1 MATVVSD
8 SPEMPASVAG
18 SWWRPFTSRGD
29 VAVIHVDLTPH
40 PAHEAEAYG
49 WLDEGERASWLQYL
63 PGPRRRFSLCRGALR
78 AMVCSRL
85 DCTNEQLSFGV
96 SSHGKPFAIVRGVAS
111 PTSFNVS
118 HSGNHGL
125 IALSARRRVGV
136 DVEER
141 IPTRRLGPLIEE
153 VMGRD
158 EQAELAPLQGTERLR
173 RFYRLWTFKE
183 ALVKALGT
191 GFSTD
196 PSQFQ
201 IPPRMRRGEATGTFR
216 FPHLPS
222 VTWSVADIGDERF
235 AAALAYEA
243 PRGPGRAK
251 RKTLKIDW

>member
-18 SWWRPFTSRGD
+18 SWWRPFASMAG
-29 VAVIHVDLTPH
+29 VAVVHVDLAPH

-49 WLDEGERASWLQYL
+49 WLDESERASWLQYL
-63 PGPRRRFSLCRGALR
+63 PGPRRRFSLCRAALR
-78 AMVCSRL
+78 ALVCSRL

-96 SSHGKPFAIVRGVAS
+96 SDHGKPFAVVGGLTS
-111 PTSFNVS
+111 PTGFNVS

-125 IALSARRRVGV
+125 IALSATRRVGV

-141 IPTRRLGPLIEE
+141 VPERRLGLLIEE

-158 EQAELAPLQGTERLR
+158 EQAELASLPGAERLR

-183 ALVKALGT
+183 ALIKALGT

-201 IPPRMRRGEATGTFR
+201 VPPRMRRGEPTGTFR

-222 VTWSVADIGDERF
+222 VAWSLADIGNERF
-235 AAALAYEA
+235 AAALAYELPQGA
-243 PRGPGRAK
+243 PAGEQEEPE
-251 RKTLKIDW
+251 D